1 MDDFLRRLTA
11 LIKKEYKQIVRDQSS
26 FIIGVVIPIM
36 MILLV
41 GYGMSLD
48 VKDVPV
54 AVVMQDPSP
63 TVQDMFSFMDGS
75 SYFNPRYVTTYHEGV
90 SLMDDRKVD
99 ALVVVPPDFTESLR
113 KGGGH
118 VQIILWGVDPTTA
131 KTAQGYME
139 AGLAAWQQ
147 AHMREYMTSYG
158 TRLGMISV
166 VNRQWYNDANTS
178 TWFFVPGLIVLIMT
192 MVGVFL
198 TTMVMAREWERGTL
212 ESLFVTPVKPL
223 EIVLSKWIPY
233 FFVSMGGFALCM
245 IAARYLFYVPIRGSV
260 LIIIL
265 ASMIYLLTTLG
276 LGLTIS
282 SLLKDQ
288 FIACQIALPTVMLSG
303 FIFDLKSTPEF
314 INAVGHIMP
323 ATYYMELL
331 KTLFLVGNNWGMIV
345 KNCTILI
352 VYGLFFFGL
361 SVVVTK
367 KRLEKWTTFFFISAG
382 FCLSYARNSWPR

>member
-245 IAARYLFYVPIRGSV
+245 IAARYLF
-260 LIIIL
+260 
-265 ASMIYLLTTLG
+265 
-276 LGLTIS
+276 
-282 SLLKDQ
+282 
-288 FIACQIALPTVMLSG
+288 
-303 FIFDLKSTPEF
+303 
-314 INAVGHIMP
+314 
-323 ATYYMELL
+323 
-331 KTLFLVGNNWGMIV
+331 
-345 KNCTILI
+345 
-352 VYGLFFFGL
+352 
-361 SVVVTK
+361 
-367 KRLEKWTTFFFISAG
+367 
-382 FCLSYARNSWPR
+382 

>member
-147 AHMREYMTSYG
+147 AHMREYTTSYG

-166 VNRQWYNDANTS
+166 SARQWYNDANAS
-178 TWFFVPGLIVLIMT
+178 TWFFVPGLIMT

-198 TTMVMAREWERGTL
+198 TTMVMAREWGRGTL

-288 FIACQIALPTVMLSG
+288 FIACQIALLVSLLPTVMLSG

-352 VYGLFFFGL
+352 AYGLFFFGL

-367 KRLEKWTTFFFISAG
+367 KRLE
-382 FCLSYARNSWPR
+382 

>member
-63 TVQDMFSFMDGS
+63 IVQDMFSFMDGS

-99 ALVVVPPDFTESLR
+99 ALVVVPPDFTASLR

-147 AHMREYMTSYG
+147 AHMREYTTSYG

-166 VNRQWYNDANTS
+166 SARQWYNDANTS

-288 FIACQIALPTVMLSG
+288 FIACQIALLVSLLPTVMLSG

-352 VYGLFFFGL
+352 AYGLFFFGL

-367 KRLEKWTTFFFISAG
+367 KRLE
-382 FCLSYARNSWPR
+382 